1 MDHMA
6 QVGMAQCIIGKQT
19 SKSLTALRGGF
30 WYHVDMKWKKPNI
43 AKVYKALAI
52 LADDR
57 IERSGNT
64 AKVYSS
70 DREKFYTVEYDP
82 EYNVIS
88 SNDSGSYWQGYLAH
102 PSIALLMDLGIINFN
117 KKLTR
122 YLKGFNWKSI
132 MDEYK
137 HDYPAGLEFVKTEV
151 LKKHPD
157 FDYDNLE
164 VECQRI
170 LDEAMA
176 LKLQKP
182 AKRPR
187 LA

>member
-1 MDHMA
+1 
-6 QVGMAQCIIGKQT
+6 
-19 SKSLTALRGGF
+19 
-30 WYHVDMKWKKPNI
+30 MKWKKPNI
-43 AKVYKALAI
+43 AKVYEALAI
-52 LADDR
+52 LADGR
-57 IERSGNT
+57 IERTGNT

-70 DREKFYTVEYDP
+70 DRKKFYTVEYDP
-82 EYNVIS
+82 ELNIIS

-102 PSIALLMDLGIINFN
+102 PSMAFLLDAGMIKYDP
-117 KKLTR
+117 KLAEV
-122 YLKGFNWKSI
+122 LKGFSWKQI
-132 MDEYK
+132 MDRYK

-157 FDYDNLE
+157 FDYDKLE

-176 LKLQKP
+176 LNLQKP
-182 AKRPR
+182 TKRPR